1 MGVLDGYDSGRAAPV
16 NNGGFTRSSG
26 IGGGGG
32 GGGGFGNPTNQ
43 GRFSKYDYTASF
55 ADKSWSVKLNGVQVA
70 SESNSNTSTVNRQLA
85 RDWIE
90 NDWKR
95 RKIEEANNTPLD
107 PGLQDN
113 DEDEEIPDTSTDT
126 SDSDTQIVGLSD
138 DQRFMLIGLVVVGA
152 LLGFIKR

>member
-16 NNGGFTRSSG
+16 NNGGFTRSSS

-32 GGGGFGNPTNQ
+32 GGGSFGYSSVAQVVNAYTQNKISYREAYNILMNQ
-43 GRFSKYDYTASF
+43 F
-55 ADKSWSVKLNGVQVA
+55 
-70 SESNSNTSTVNRQLA
+70 
-85 RDWIE
+85 
-90 NDWKR
+90 
-95 RKIEEANNTPLD
+95 
-107 PGLQDN
+107 GLSDN
-113 DEDEEIPDTSTDT
+113 DINDVLIAEQKPQKPAPGVPDDAEDEEEIPDTSTDT

>member
-1 MGVLDGYDSGRAAPV
+1 MGVLDTYSNRNFGGGGSSG
-16 NNGGFTRSSG
+16 G

-32 GGGGFGNPTNQ
+32 GSFGNPTNQ
-43 GRFSKYDYTASF
+43 GRFSKYDYTATF

-95 RKIEEANNTPLD
+95 RKIEEGNNTPLD

-113 DEDEEIPDTSTDT
+113 NEDEEEIPDTSTDT
-126 SDSDTQIVGLSD
+126 SDSDPQIVGLSD